1 MCLTRDLLTGYFKHV
16 SLLTAAGKPHS
27 CRILGVLAAKYWIF
41 GLFIGQVKTENQK
54 VPPPAGRRIATHI
67 PK

>member
-16 SLLTAAGKPHS
+16 SLLTAIGKPHS
-27 CRILGVLAAKYWIF
+27 CRILGVLAAKYRIF
-41 GLFIGQVKTENQK
+41 GLFIWQVRTKNQK
-54 VPPPAGRRIATHI
+54 VSPAAGRRIATQI